1 MQSAILRKTSDRETS
16 NKNVVI
22 SEDNASVALEGT
34 LRGITAIHAK
44 VGSAKGLL
52 ASAVPIAARLSA
64 ATLAASETT
73 VADRSEAA
81 AGKARPAQQPS
92 KTMAEFSSDF
102 EDDRFSSFTSSGS
115 EDISDQLHLQHAAA
129 NIVTETPPPE
139 SSVPPPPPRPGSV
152 RPPPRPGSARPP
164 LPASQGSAR
173 LPPPPRPGSAMPLPP
188 PPIGSAMPLPP
199 PPTGSA
205 GPPPVSAMSPPPVSA
220 TWAPPPPSPPVVEQ
234 FYAERYVARDIAA
247 TLPDSASVQ
256 QATSASTPV
265 HARHMKA
272 SFSPP
277 AVATPSGTKYAAKS
291 SSARPQFGRSVRS
304 IESSMA
310 RHSAPPPAPPAEF
323 ETTFAVGYE
332 ASATRRGSPSP
343 PPSSSTEVLQVSR
356 ASSAAAELRGFKQ
369 LFGPSLPKAK
379 TKKKR
384 MVEEDLL
391 CLDDMLLSST
401 GSPPTEQ
408 MRSQLTSDDA
418 VVSQAGES
426 STFRN

>member
-1 MQSAILRKTSDRETS
+1 
-16 NKNVVI
+16 
-22 SEDNASVALEGT
+22 
-34 LRGITAIHAK
+34 
-44 VGSAKGLL
+44 
-52 ASAVPIAARLSA
+52 
-64 ATLAASETT
+64 
-73 VADRSEAA
+73 
-81 AGKARPAQQPS
+81 
-92 KTMAEFSSDF
+92 
-102 EDDRFSSFTSSGS
+102 
-115 EDISDQLHLQHAAA
+115 
-129 NIVTETPPPE
+129 
-139 SSVPPPPPRPGSV
+139 
-152 RPPPRPGSARPP
+152 
-164 LPASQGSAR
+164 
-173 LPPPPRPGSAMPLPP
+173 
-188 PPIGSAMPLPP
+188 
-199 PPTGSA
+199 
-205 GPPPVSAMSPPPVSA
+205 MSPPPVSA
-220 TWAPPPPSPPVVEQ
+220 TGAPPPPSPPVVEQ
-234 FYAERYVARDIAA
+234 FYAERYVTRDIAA

-256 QATSASTPV
+256 QATSASTRAQ
-265 HARHMKA
+265 ARHMKA

-332 ASATRRGSPSP
+332 ASATRRASPSP

-356 ASSAAAELRGFKQ
+356 ASSAAAELRGFSQ
-369 LFGPSLPKAK
+369 LFGPSLSKAK

-426 STFRN
+426 GTFRN